1 MLEPKNARVSNLPRR
16 NRKAGMGLPFLA
28 AILIASLAL
37 SLSQF
42 LSQRE
47 ENQIVLMTQ
56 TSAVHIHR
64 QIESELESR
73 MLAIERISERWAAN
87 GDPTK
92 NAWDA
97 EAKLYVRHYPGI
109 QAVLW
114 IDPFF
119 HARWVEPYEH
129 NQYLLE
135 SPLDQ
140 SPGLK
145 KALETARNRNRS
157 VLTETMD
164 LPRGGKGF
172 YVYSPIYLSRHKEFH
187 GYTGGIFRTEK
198 LFKLILANMA
208 TDFSVKI
215 LDEKSQDLFVRDAGS
230 PAAGREDLRWG
241 QTLPLEMRGIHWSIR
256 VWPTLTTV
264 QRSLSMLPVFVLC
277 GGMLLA
283 ALFGGIVYLL
293 ELTRVRAF
301 RIERINF
308 TLKQQMLRRRA
319 AQAALRETGERL
331 HLALKSSGMGTWRLD
346 LQKDVMSW
354 DDYMHP
360 LFGLASGALQGGY
373 EDFLEK
379 IHPEDR
385 EEARRKI
392 AEAVETSSDYDT
404 RYRILLPDGSERH
417 LASRG
422 RVHYDKN
429 GLAAALTGV
438 SWDITEQNKAEEMTR
453 YAEVLK
459 RSNEELERFAYVASH
474 DLKSPLNNIVRYTEL
489 LMNPPPNTPETA
501 GVLFLERMHKAA
513 VRMAALIDRLLDY
526 SRAET
531 EAQKLE
537 PVELGELFAEITADL
552 ESHIQKYH
560 GTVEV
565 GPLPFVTGDKIQLRQ
580 LFQNLIAN
588 AIKFHAPDR
597 PPKVVITSVKSGP
610 TAVQVRIQDNG
621 IGIDAKH
628 QKQIFKPFH
637 RLHRQDEYE
646 GSGIGLATCQ
656 RIIQRHGGHIEIE
669 SRLGEGTAFLVTL
682 PASQH
687 EPSLRH
693 SSAA

>member
-1 MLEPKNARVSNLPRR
+1 MHELKNARVSKLPRGSR
-16 NRKAGMGLPFLA
+16 QAGLWLPFLA
-28 AILIASLAL
+28 VILVTSLAL
-37 SLSQF
+37 TLSQI

-47 ENQIVLMTQ
+47 ESQIVLMTQ
-56 TSAVHIHR
+56 TSALHIHR

-87 GDPTK
+87 GDPAK
-92 NAWDA
+92 NTWDA

-114 IDPFF
+114 IDPSF
-119 HARWVEPYEH
+119 HARWAEPYEH

-135 SPLDQ
+135 GSLDQ

-145 KALETARNRNRS
+145 KALETSRDRNRS

-172 YVYSPIYLSRHKEFH
+172 YVYSPIYLARLKEFH

-208 TDFSVKI
+208 TDFSVRI
-215 LDEKSQDLFVRDAGS
+215 LDEKSRDLFVRDTGS
-230 PAAGREDLRWG
+230 PAASREDLRWG
-241 QTLPLEMRGIHWSIR
+241 QTLPLEMRGIHWNIR
-256 VWPTLTTV
+256 VWPTHSTV

-301 RIERINF
+301 RIGRINV
-308 TLKQQMLRRRA
+308 TLKQQMIRRRA
-319 AQAALRETGERL
+319 AQAALRETSERL

-346 LQKDVMSW
+346 LQKDIMSW

-360 LFGLASGALQGGY
+360 LFGLVSGAFQGGY

-385 EEARRKI
+385 DEARRKI
-392 AEAVETSSDYDT
+392 TDAVEASSDYDT

-422 RVHYDKN
+422 RVHHNED
-429 GLAAALTGV
+429 GQAVTLTGV
-438 SWDITEQNKAEEMTR
+438 SWDITEQDKAEEMVR
-453 YAEVLK
+453 YAEILK

-489 LMNPPPNTPETA
+489 LMNPPPGTPETA
-501 GVLFLERMHKAA
+501 GALFLERMHKAA

-537 PVELGELFAEITADL
+537 SVELGELFAEITADL

-560 GTVEV
+560 GAVEV
-565 GPLPFVTGDKIQLRQ
+565 GPLHFVTGDKIQLRQ
-580 LFQNLIAN
+580 LFQNLIDN
-588 AIKFHAPDR
+588 AIKFHAPGR
-597 PPKVVITSVKSGP
+597 PPKVMITSVKTGP
-610 TAVQVRIQDNG
+610 AAVQIRIQDNG
-621 IGIDAKH
+621 IGIAAKH

-656 RIIQRHGGHIEIE
+656 RIIQRHGGSIEIE
-669 SRLGEGTAFLVTL
+669 SCLGEGTTFLVTL
-682 PASQH
+682 PESQH
-687 EPSLRH
+687 EPSLKH